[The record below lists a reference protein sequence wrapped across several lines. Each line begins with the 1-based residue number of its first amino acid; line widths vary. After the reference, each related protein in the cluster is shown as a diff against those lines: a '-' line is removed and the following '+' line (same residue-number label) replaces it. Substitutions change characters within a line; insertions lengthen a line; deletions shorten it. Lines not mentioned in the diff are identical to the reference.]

1 MPPASGRLTSC
12 SGAPAASRPK
22 LPRLVLRT
30 TSVAS
35 GGGVP
40 SRRRAVTVS
49 VAGDVEFASSCPWSV
64 AIETVRSDGARGPPG
79 DVGSTGLLDFSL
91 HAATQ
96 RASARRET
104 NLGIVDGYDSII
116 NASVME

>member
-40 SRRRAVTVS
+40 SRRRAMTVHVAGARQFPASWPRS
-49 VAGDVEFASSCPWSV
+49 VAV
-64 AIETVRSDGARGPPG
+64 ETVWSDGAGVPPG